1 MDLTPPYCY
10 RKLNKP
16 GCWIQ
21 VFVKHDYSI
30 VPDSAVIPIT
40 EDQADEMMAWSME
53 HRCGVRMSFDT
64 WRFNSDQDMV
74 AFVLKWC

>member
-1 MDLTPPYCY
+1 MDLTLPYCY

-16 GCWIQ
+16 GHWIQ
-21 VFVKHDYSI
+21 VFVGPDHSV
-30 VPDSAVIPIT
+30 VPDGAIIPIT
-40 EDQADEMMAWSME
+40 EDQADEIMAWSMA

-64 WRFNSDQDMV
+64 WRFNSEQDMV